1 MRRYI
6 VNFKGDGH
14 IIFHGEYTNY
24 HTIEINLSAES
35 LGRPGNN
42 LFTEGETKTFEL
54 AVNLSVSRDNGYG
67 EVAGDATSSDSCDII
82 NPPRRLYNNI
92 F

>member
-42 LFTEGETKTFEL
+42 LF
-54 AVNLSVSRDNGYG
+54 Y
-67 EVAGDATSSDSCDII
+67 
-82 NPPRRLYNNI
+82 
-92 F
+92 